1 MFRHL
6 ILAAAVAVGPGFAAA
21 AEKIDNPEF
30 KGWSSLKA
38 GTTVTYKSTN
48 EFAGN
53 KSEVT
58 ITHKLVEV
66 GADKAVVETSTVTT
80 VAGMEIKG
88 PALKRDV
95 PKQVDLPEGKKAGD
109 AAKPEG
115 TFEEGTEEVKVGG
128 ATYKTKWYKFKTE
141 KPVQASGQVW
151 VCDEVPGQLVK
162 MVTKIEGQVAGS
174 TTMELVEV
182 KK

>member
-1 MFRHL
+1 MFRQL
-6 ILAAAVAVGPGFAAA
+6 VLAAAIAVAPAAAIA

-58 ITHKLVEV
+58 ITHKLLEV

-88 PALKRDV
+88 PPLKRDV
-95 PKQVDLPEGKKAGD
+95 LKQVELPEGKKAAD
-109 AAKPEG
+109 ASKPEG
-115 TFEEGTEEVKVGG
+115 TFEEGTEDVKVGG

-141 KPVQASGQVW
+141 KPVKANGQVW

-162 MVTKIEGQVAGS
+162 MATKIEGQVAGS
-174 TTMELVEV
+174 STMELIEV